1 MLQNGLAKPATLAG
15 DVTVSSD
22 ADSLAYEWERL
33 AERVNA
39 SPFVR
44 PGWILPWLQA
54 FGTGTPQVVTAR
66 RDGELVGVLPMELK
80 RGRLRSPANWH
91 SPAFG
96 PVVADEGARELLLD
110 GLFGGSRPS
119 VELDFL
125 DGDAREIDAAARA
138 AGRMVVER
146 PMGCSPI
153 VDISGCFEEYV
164 NGLSRNRRKGLRRNR
179 RLLEQQGSVSF
190 DVHRGLH
197 GVDAALEEVFQV
209 ESSGWKGARGT
220 AMASRPHT
228 KRFYT
233 DVARWA
239 ADRDWLR
246 LAVLRVDGQAI
257 ACDYSIE
264 FDGAWYSLKSGYD
277 ESFRSFG
284 PGALLLR
291 DQLEHCF
298 ERGVSR
304 MELLGNEDDFK
315 LSWAGR
321 SCDRTQVHAF
331 NRSSAGIA
339 HWSRAAGRER
349 LRPVVHRV
357 RQRVRDSV
365 AKGHHLFGS
374 LLALGERLG
383 LEPLAA
389 AL

>member
-1 MLQNGLAKPATLAG
+1 
-15 DVTVSSD
+15 
-22 ADSLAYEWERL
+22 
-33 AERVNA
+33 
-39 SPFVR
+39 
-44 PGWILPWLQA
+44 
-54 FGTGTPQVVTAR
+54 
-66 RDGELVGVLPMELK
+66 MELK

-91 SPAFG
+91 SPLFR
-96 PVVADEGARELLLD
+96 PVVADEAARELLLD

-125 DGDAREIDAAARA
+125 DGEAHEIDAAARA

-146 PMGCSPI
+146 PMGRSPV

-164 NGLSRNRRKGLRRNR
+164 GGLSRNRRKGLRRAR
-179 RLLEQQGSVSF
+179 RLLEEQGSVSF
-190 DVHRGLH
+190 DIHRGLA
-197 GVDAALEEVFQV
+197 GLDAALQEVFDV

-239 ADRDWLR
+239 AERDWLR
-246 LAVLRVDGQAI
+246 LAVLRLDGQAI
-257 ACDYSIE
+257 ACDYSLE
-264 FDGAWYSLKSGYD
+264 FDGVWYSLKSGYD
-277 ESFRSFG
+277 ERYRSVG

-291 DQLEHCF
+291 DQLEYCF
-298 ERGVSR
+298 ERGLSR

-315 LSWAGR
+315 LSWADR
-321 SCDRTQVHAF
+321 SCDRIQVHAF

-349 LRPVVHRV
+349 LRPVVHRL

-365 AKGHHLFGS
+365 AKGHHVLGS
-374 LLALGERLG
+374 VVALGERLG
-383 LEPLAA
+383 LEPLAT